1 MVKIRFFEKFKMAA
15 ILDRAI
21 RPPGGMCTFVN
32 QVFENLIPIP
42 ITMQKPR
49 KGAARAELLWIRIQ
63 LIHDFHVFSKFG
75 QNHIFGLYGKT
86 RYFKQLHLIQNVLR
100 HSKTTFPWLSS
111 HVVWFAVSILYL
123 THNMCK
129 ENVFWPIFG
138 PKLGHFGGHFEFYGS
153 NLKNDFKNEFLDPK
167 YILKHR
173 SHLIFWLLFL
183 FLWLF

>member
-15 ILDRAI
+15 ILDWAI
-21 RPPGGMCTFVN
+21 RPPGGMCTSVN

-49 KGAARAELLWIRIQ
+49 KGAARTELLWIRIQ
-63 LIHDFHVFSKFG
+63 LIHDFHVFSKLG

-123 THNMCK
+123 TYNMCK
-129 ENVFWPIFG
+129 KCILNYFRPKIRSFWRPFWILWVKSKKWLQKWIPR
-138 PKLGHFGGHFEFYGS
+138 PKIHT
-153 NLKNDFKNEFLDPK
+153 
-167 YILKHR
+167 
-173 SHLIFWLLFL
+173 
-183 FLWLF
+183 

>member
-1 MVKIRFFEKFKMAA
+1 MSHTTTRGHVHLRELGFRKPHTHIYHHAKA
-15 ILDRAI
+15 
-21 RPPGGMCTFVN
+21 
-32 QVFENLIPIP
+32 
-42 ITMQKPR
+42 QKRCSPC
-49 KGAARAELLWIRIQ
+49 RIVMDS
-63 LIHDFHVFSKFG
+63 HPANTWFSCFFSKFG